1 MCYNDTHRP
10 STETTNNNTD
20 INNTNNNKL
29 LLQCVRSD
37 TVNGQTE
44 KYKKK
49 IINKYPSIVITL
61 YVYSHDYFSI
71 QYTL

>member
-1 MCYNDTHRP
+1 MCYNDTHQP

-37 TVNGQTE
+37 TVNGHTE
-44 KYKKK
+44 KYIKKK
-49 IINKYPSIVITL
+49 INKYPSIVITL